1 MSLTHISLNDF
12 RNIEAISLSP
22 SKDLNLILG
31 QNGSGK
37 TSLLEAIYFLSSGRS
52 FRTNKHKLMIRSSQ
66 AKCIV
71 HGKKQLHNLSIP
83 IGISKDQSGD
93 TQLRIQGQASRRI
106 AELAQVLPVQVIT
119 PESYELFFGGP
130 KERRKFL
137 DLGVFHVE
145 HLFFDVWKSFN
156 KVLKQRN
163 ALLKTKPANCIEQ
176 IKFWDKQF
184 IELAEQINI
193 YRKAYISR
201 FEGYFFDKIG
211 GISPVFEGLEA
222 RYDAGWK
229 GELSDVLQ
237 SQLERDLKL
246 GYTSR
251 GPHKADFNFKV
262 HGHSVEGIMSRGQL
276 KLLLYALKITQNN
289 LIEKETEKQS
299 ILLIDDLPS
308 ELSSE
313 TLGCVAKLLAICDS
327 QLFVSAISLDS
338 LTPVVEQLDKHIEMF
353 HVEHGRLITN

>member
-12 RNIEAISLSP
+12 RNIKALSFSP

-37 TSLLEAIYFLSSGRS
+37 TSLLEAIYFLSNGRS
-52 FRTNKHKLMIRSSQ
+52 FRTNKYKMMIRSDQ
-66 AKCIV
+66 DKCVV

-83 IGISKDQSGD
+83 IGISKNQSGE
-93 TQLRIQGQASRRI
+93 TQLRIQGQASRKI
-106 AELAQVLPVQVIT
+106 AELAQILPVQVIT

-145 HLFFDVWKSFN
+145 HLFYEVWKNFN

-163 ALLKTKPANCIEQ
+163 ALLRTKPTNCVEQ

-184 IELAEQINI
+184 IDLSEQINI

-211 GISPVFEGLEA
+211 GISSVFDGLET

-229 GELSDVLQ
+229 GELSEVLQ

-251 GPHKADFNFKV
+251 GPHKADFNFKI

-289 LIEKETEKQS
+289 LIEQETDKQS

-313 TLGCVAKLLAICDS
+313 TLECVARLLANCNS
-327 QLFVSAISLDS
+327 QLFISAISSES
-338 LTPVVEQLDKHIEMF
+338 LTPVVELLEKDIEMF

>member
-12 RNIEAISLSP
+12 RNIEALSFSP

-37 TSLLEAIYFLSSGRS
+37 TSLLEAIYFLSNGRS
-52 FRTNKHKLMIRSSQ
+52 FRTNKYKMMIRNEQ
-66 AKCIV
+66 DKCVV

-83 IGISKDQSGD
+83 IGISKSQNGE
-93 TQLRIQGQASRRI
+93 TQLRIQGQASRKI
-106 AELAQVLPVQVIT
+106 AELAQILPVQVIT

-145 HLFFDVWKSFN
+145 HLFYEVWKNFN

-163 ALLKTKPANCIEQ
+163 ALIRSRPANFIEQ

-184 IELAEQINI
+184 IDLAEQINI

-211 GISPVFEGLEA
+211 GISSVFDGLET

-229 GELSDVLQ
+229 GELSEVLQ
-237 SQLERDLKL
+237 SQLDRDLKL
-246 GYTSR
+246 GYTSK
-251 GPHKADFNFKV
+251 GPHKADFSFKV
-262 HGHSVEGIMSRGQL
+262 HGHNVEEIMSRGQL

-289 LIEKETEKQS
+289 LIEQETDKQS

-313 TLGCVAKLLAICDS
+313 TLGSVAKLLANCNS
-327 QLFVSAISLDS
+327 QLFVSAISSES
-338 LTPVVEQLDKHIEMF
+338 LTPVVELLEKDIEMF